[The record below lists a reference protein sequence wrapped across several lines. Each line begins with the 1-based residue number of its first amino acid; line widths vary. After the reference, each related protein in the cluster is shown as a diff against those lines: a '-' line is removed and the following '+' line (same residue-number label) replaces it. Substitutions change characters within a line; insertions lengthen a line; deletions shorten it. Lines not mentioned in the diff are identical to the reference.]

1 MKRNLLTLLILFI
14 GFCTYAQSNNDA
26 SGNYTTA
33 PNDEIKISI
42 YPNPASDYINVQ
54 DKDNVLS
61 NVIIYNLA
69 GRRIKSFN
77 TESNQ
82 LLNITDLPK
91 GMYLIQ
97 FLDKGNKLLTTQRL
111 SKK

>member
-1 MKRNLLTLLILFI
+1 MKRNLLSLLLIII
-14 GFCTYAQSNNDA
+14 GFCTYAQSSNDV
-26 SGNYTTA
+26 SGNYTATQK
-33 PNDEIKISI
+33 DEIKISI
-42 YPNPASDYINVQ
+42 YPNPASDYISVQ

-69 GRRIKSFN
+69 GRRVKSFI

-82 LLNITDLPK
+82 FLNITDLPK

-97 FLDKGNKLLTTQRL
+97 FLDKSNKLLTTQRL